1 MKNTNLIK
9 ILHGLCGSGVC
20 VDQVCVCIRCVC
32 VCVTH
37 HPGLVLVADLQ
48 VAHGLDDGHDGLD
61 GVAVD
66 HRSVLLAFVF

>member
-1 MKNTNLIK
+1 M
-9 ILHGLCGSGVC
+9 CVFVC
-20 VDQVCVCIRCVC
+20 ERVHIRCACVCASGLSACLPVC

-66 HRSVLLAFVF
+66 HRAVLLALVF